1 MPRTDGE
8 LMVAFKEGDQEA
20 FALLYDRHSR
30 ALINFFYKMC
40 YDRALAE
47 DLVQDTFLKLLRYRG
62 KYRPE
67 ASFKTFLYTV
77 AKNLWIDRH
86 RSQKAAP
93 KTVSAELRVQPDG
106 ATLGDLVEAAT
117 DSPVQRL
124 ADREAAELVRQ
135 ALLDLPEAQR
145 LVFVMAEAQGLRYR
159 EISEILDIPV
169 GTVKSRMNAAVTRL
183 RGLLGR
189 VLQ

>member
-1 MPRTDGE
+1 MPRSDGE
-8 LMVAFKEGDQEA
+8 LMVAFQEGDQEA
-20 FALLYDRHSR
+20 FALLYDRHAR

-47 DLVQDTFLKLLRYRG
+47 DLTQDAFVKLLRHRG

-67 ASFKTFLYTV
+67 ASFRTFLYTV

-93 KTVSAELRVQPDG
+93 KTVSAEIRVQEDG
-106 ATLGDLVEAAT
+106 MTLGELVEAAT
-117 DSPVQRL
+117 ENPADRL
-124 ADREAAELVRQ
+124 ADREAAELVQR

-159 EISEILDIPV
+159 EISRILEIPV

>member
-1 MPRTDGE
+1 MPRSDGE
-8 LMVAFKEGDQEA
+8 LMVAFQEGDQEA
-20 FALLYDRHSR
+20 FALLYDRHTR

-47 DLVQDTFLKLLRYRG
+47 DLMQDTFVKLLRSRG

-93 KTVSAELRVQPDG
+93 KTVSAEIRAQEDG
-106 ATLGDLVEAAT
+106 ATLGELAEAAT
-117 DSPVQRL
+117 DSPVERL
-124 ADREAAELVRQ
+124 ADREAAEIVRR

-159 EISEILDIPV
+159 EISEILCIPV
-169 GTVKSRMNAAVTRL
+169 GTVKSRMNAAVTTL

-189 VLQ
+189 VLR

>member
-1 MPRTDGE
+1 MPRSDGE
-8 LMVAFKEGDQEA
+8 LMVAFQEGDQEA
-20 FALLYDRHSR
+20 FALLYDRHTR

-47 DLVQDTFLKLLRYRG
+47 DLTQDTFLKLLRSRA

-93 KTVSAELRVQPDG
+93 RTVSAEIRAQEDG
-106 ATLGDLVEAAT
+106 ATLGELAEAVT
-117 DSPVQRL
+117 DSPVERV
-124 ADREAAELVRQ
+124 ADREAAEIVRR

-159 EISEILDIPV
+159 EISEILGIPV
-169 GTVKSRMNAAVTRL
+169 GTVKSRMNAAVTTL

-189 VLQ
+189 VLR

>member
-1 MPRTDGE
+1 MPRSDGE
-8 LMVAFKEGDQEA
+8 LMVAFQEGDQEA
-20 FALLYDRHSR
+20 FALLYDRHTR

-47 DLVQDTFLKLLRYRG
+47 DLMQDTFLKLLRSRG

-93 KTVSAELRVQPDG
+93 KTVSAEIRPHEDG
-106 ATLGDLVEAAT
+106 ATLGELVEAAT
-117 DSPVQRL
+117 DNPVERL
-124 ADREAAELVRQ
+124 ADREAAEIVRR
-135 ALLDLPEAQR
+135 ALLGLPEAQR

-159 EISEILDIPV
+159 EISEILRIPV
-169 GTVKSRMNAAVTRL
+169 GTVKSRMNAAVTTL

>member
-1 MPRTDGE
+1 MPRSDGE
-8 LMVAFKEGDQEA
+8 LMVAFQEGDQEA
-20 FALLYDRHSR
+20 FALLYDRHTR
-30 ALINFFYKMC
+30 ALMNFFYKMC
-40 YDRALAE
+40 HDRALAE
-47 DLVQDTFLKLLRYRG
+47 DLTQDTFLKLLRSRS

-93 KTVSAELRVQPDG
+93 KTVSAEIRAQEDG
-106 ATLGDLVEAAT
+106 ATLGELVEAVT

-124 ADREAAELVRQ
+124 ADREAADLVRR

-159 EISEILDIPV
+159 EISQILEIPV
-169 GTVKSRMNAAVTRL
+169 GTVKSRMNAAVTTL

>member
-1 MPRTDGE
+1 MPRSDGE

-20 FALLYDRHSR
+20 FATLYDRHTR

-47 DLVQDTFLKLLRYRG
+47 DLMQDTFLKLLRHRG

-86 RSQKAAP
+86 RSQKAHP
-93 KTVSAELRVQPDG
+93 KTVSAEIRVHEDG

-117 DSPVQRL
+117 ESPVQRL
-124 ADREAAELVRQ
+124 ADREAAELVQ
-135 ALLDLPEAQR
+135 EALLGLPEGQR

-159 EISEILDIPV
+159 EISEILGIPV
-169 GTVKSRMNAAVTRL
+169 GMVKSRMNAAVTHL

>member
-1 MPRTDGE
+1 MPRSDGE
-8 LMVAFKEGDQEA
+8 LMVAFQEGDQEA
-20 FALLYDRHSR
+20 FALLYDRHTR

-47 DLVQDTFLKLLRYRG
+47 DLTQDTFLKLLRYRG

-93 KTVSAELRVQPDG
+93 KTVSADVRVQEDG
-106 ATLGDLVEAAT
+106 ATLGELVEAVT

-124 ADREAAELVRQ
+124 RDREAAELVRR

-159 EISEILDIPV
+159 EISEILEIPI
-169 GTVKSRMNAAVTRL
+169 GTVKSRMNAAVTTL

>member
-1 MPRTDGE
+1 MPRSDGE
-8 LMVAFKEGDQEA
+8 LMVAFQEGDQEA
-20 FALLYDRHSR
+20 FALLYDRHTR

-47 DLVQDTFLKLLRYRG
+47 DLMQDTFLKLLRSRG

-93 KTVSAELRVQPDG
+93 KTVSAEIRAQEDG
-106 ATLGDLVEAAT
+106 ATLGELAEAAT
-117 DSPVQRL
+117 DSPVERL
-124 ADREAAELVRQ
+124 ADREAAEIVRR

-159 EISEILDIPV
+159 EISEILGIPV
-169 GTVKSRMNAAVTRL
+169 GTVKSRMNAAVTTL

-189 VLQ
+189 VLR

>member
-1 MPRTDGE
+1 
-8 LMVAFKEGDQEA
+8 MVAFKEGDQEA
-20 FALLYDRHSR
+20 FALLYDRHAR

-47 DLVQDTFLKLLRYRG
+47 DLTQDTFVKLLRHRG
-62 KYRPE
+62 SYRPD
-67 ASFKTFLYTV
+67 ASFRTFLYTV

-86 RSQKAAP
+86 RSQKSAP
-93 KTVSAELRVQPDG
+93 KTVSAELRVQEDG
-106 ATLGDLVEAAT
+106 ATLGELVEAAT
-117 DSPVQRL
+117 ESPSDRL
-124 ADREAAELVRQ
+124 ADREAAELVRR
-135 ALLDLPEAQR
+135 ALLDLPEGQR

-159 EISEILDIPV
+159 EISRILDIPV

>member
-1 MPRTDGE
+1 
-8 LMVAFKEGDQEA
+8 MVAFQEGDQEA

-30 ALINFFYKMC
+30 ALLNFFHKMC

-47 DLVQDTFLKLLRYRG
+47 DLTQDTFLKLLRSRG
-62 KYRPE
+62 RYRPE
-67 ASFKTFLYTV
+67 ASFKTFLFTV

-93 KTVSAELRVQPDG
+93 KTVSSEIRAQEDG
-106 ATLGDLVEAAT
+106 ATLGDLAEAVT
-117 DSPVQRL
+117 ESPVDRL
-124 ADREAAELVRQ
+124 ADREAAELVRR

-159 EISEILDIPV
+159 EISRILDVPV

>member
-1 MPRTDGE
+1 MPRSDGE
-8 LMVAFKEGDQEA
+8 LMVAFQEGDQEA
-20 FALLYDRHSR
+20 FALLYDRHTR

-47 DLVQDTFLKLLRYRG
+47 DLTQDTFLKLLRSRG

-86 RSQKAAP
+86 RSLKAAP
-93 KTVSAELRVQPDG
+93 KTVSAEIRAREDG
-106 ATLGDLVEAAT
+106 ATLGELAEAAT
-117 DSPVQRL
+117 DSPVERV
-124 ADREAAELVRQ
+124 ADREAAEIVRR

-159 EISEILDIPV
+159 EISEVLGIPV
-169 GTVKSRMNAAVTRL
+169 GTVKSRMNAAVTTL

-189 VLQ
+189 VLR

>member
-1 MPRTDGE
+1 
-8 LMVAFKEGDQEA
+8 MVAFQEGDQEA
-20 FALLYDRHSR
+20 FALLYDRHAR
-30 ALINFFYKMC
+30 PLINFFHKMC
-40 YDRALAE
+40 YDRARAE
-47 DLVQDTFLKLLRYRG
+47 DLTQDTFLKLLRHRG

-86 RSQKAAP
+86 RSLKAAP
-93 KTVSAELRVQPDG
+93 KTVSSELRVHEDG
-106 ATLGDLVEAAT
+106 ATLADSLEAVAVG
-117 DSPVQRL
+117 PGERL
-124 ADREAAELVRQ
+124 ADREAADLVRQ
-135 ALLDLPEAQR
+135 ALLGLPEAQR
-145 LVFVMAEAQGLRYR
+145 IVFVMAEAQGLRYR
-159 EISEILDIPV
+159 EISAILDIPV

>member
-1 MPRTDGE
+1 
-8 LMVAFKEGDQEA
+8 MVAFKEGDQEA
-20 FALLYDRHSR
+20 FALLYDRHAR

-47 DLVQDTFLKLLRYRG
+47 DLTQDTFVKLLRHRG
-62 KYRPE
+62 KYRPD
-67 ASFKTFLYTV
+67 ASFRTFLYTV
-77 AKNLWIDRH
+77 ARNLWIDRH

-93 KTVSAELRVQPDG
+93 RTVSAEIRVQEDG

-117 DSPVQRL
+117 ENPADRL
-124 ADREAAELVRQ
+124 ADREAAELVQR

-159 EISEILDIPV
+159 EISRILDIPV

>member
-1 MPRTDGE
+1 
-8 LMVAFKEGDQEA
+8 MVAFQEGDQEA
-20 FALLYDRHSR
+20 FATLYDRHGR

-40 YDRALAE
+40 YDRTLAE
-47 DLVQDTFLKLLRYRG
+47 DLMQDTFLKLLRARG

-93 KTVSAELRVQPDG
+93 KTVSAEIRAQEDG
-106 ATLGDLVEAAT
+106 ATLGDIIEAAP
-117 DSPVQRL
+117 DSPSARL
-124 ADREAAELVRQ
+124 ADREAAEIVQR

-145 LVFVMAEAQGLRYR
+145 LVFLMAEAQGLRYR

-169 GTVKSRMNAAVTRL
+169 GTVKSRMNAAVTHL

-189 VLQ
+189 VLR

>member
-1 MPRTDGE
+1 MPRSDGE
-8 LMVAFKEGDQEA
+8 LMVAFNEGDQEA
-20 FALLYDRHSR
+20 FALLYDRHAR
-30 ALINFFYKMC
+30 ALVNFFYKMC

-47 DLVQDTFLKLLRYRG
+47 DLTQDTFLKLLRFRG

-77 AKNLWIDRH
+77 ARNLWIDRH

-93 KTVSAELRVQPDG
+93 KTVSAEIRAQEEG
-106 ATLGDLVEAAT
+106 STLGEALEAAP
-117 DSPVQRL
+117 DSPADRL
-124 ADREAAELVRQ
+124 AGREAADIVRQ
-135 ALLDLPEAQR
+135 ALLDLPEGQR
-145 LVFVMAEAQGLRYR
+145 VVFLMAEAQGLKYR
-159 EISEILDIPV
+159 EISQILEIPV
-169 GTVKSRMNAAVTRL
+169 GTVKSRMNAAITRL